1 MNGLLYIEIHSITL
15 WSSIEII
22 ALVDPVLI
30 KRIGRA
36 LPVIDIESI
45 SGIERASTG
54 KGLGIGKRHDF
65 VDIPNMEYGTASD

>member
-45 SGIERASTG
+45 SGIERASAG